1 MNIAE
6 KLADTVKVRGAQL
19 AYGEPIEADGATLVP
34 IALVGYGFGGGGD
47 DADNGG
53 GGGGGMSVPLGVYVT
68 RDGATRFH
76 PNPIPMMIASVPLIA
91 AAGFALARILRALR

>member
-6 KLADTVKVRGAQL
+6 KLADSVKSRGVQL
-19 AYGEPIEADGATLVP
+19 SYGEPIERDGALLVP
-34 IALVGYGFGGGGD
+34 VAFVGYGFGGGGD

-53 GGGGGMSVPLGVYVT
+53 GGAGGMSVPLGVYVV
-68 RDGATRFH
+68 RNGAVRFH
-76 PNPIPMMIASVPLIA
+76 PNPIPMMIASVPLVV